1 MLSQLASGFVSL
13 NKKEQ
18 LYLKLFPKIEE
29 QFKLIE
35 IKSTEKG
42 KDKIDKE
49 TKSRSEKNIT
59 SSYEPVHSLTDLVSE
74 QYGSHVAGIF
84 PDDKFK
90 SRAD

>member
-1 MLSQLASGFVSL
+1 MLSQLVSGFVSL
-13 NKKEQ
+13 NKREQ

-35 IKSTEKG
+35 IKTTE
-42 KDKIDKE
+42 KDKIDKKIE
-49 TKSRSEKNIT
+49 SRNEKKIT
-59 SSYEPVHSLTDLVSE
+59 SSYLPTHSLTDLVSE
-74 QYGSHVAGIF
+74 QYGAHVAGIF

>member
-1 MLSQLASGFVSL
+1 MLSQLASGFVAL

-35 IKSTEKG
+35 IKTTEK
-42 KDKIDKE
+42 DQIDKE
-49 TKSRSEKNIT
+49 TKSRSEKKIT
-59 SSYEPVHSLTDLVSE
+59 SSYEPLHSLTDLVSE
-74 QYGSHVAGIF
+74 QYGAHVAGIF